1 KGLYKAAHKIKP
13 NLMLFKNNLLTHLI
27 EKIEKKAKEGKINF
41 ELTQSVRELTG
52 MTQQIIN
59 QLGNPK

>member
-1 KGLYKAAHKIKP
+1 
-13 NLMLFKNNLLTHLI
+13 MLFKNNLLTHLI